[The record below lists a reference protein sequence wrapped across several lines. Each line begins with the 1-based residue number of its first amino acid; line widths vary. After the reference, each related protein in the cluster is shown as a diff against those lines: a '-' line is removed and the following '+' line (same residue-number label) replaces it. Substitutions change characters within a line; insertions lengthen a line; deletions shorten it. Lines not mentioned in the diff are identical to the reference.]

1 MKILIINDN
10 KAVSIDGQTIE
21 NLEFVLNSNIHCI
34 TFDTELKKGEIE
46 YKNDFNKTIDSFDYK
61 PFKDL
66 FDLELKKLNPPN
78 NYSKFDDV
86 SKTWIEDIELL
97 RVLKLNDIK
106 NIYEIEANKNISF
119 DEVIYKGGES
129 SAKAIAGAVDLAKAL
144 GETTAKIID
153 AHDNENFL
161 NFEKTMKLSTQ
172 IAHQWREAFF
182 KYKELKREINNEN
195 NIEKLKLI
203 TWREQ

>member
-21 NLEFVLNSNIHCI
+21 NLEFILSDDIHCI
-34 TFDTELKKGEIE
+34 NFDTETKKGEIE

-66 FDLELKKLNPPN
+66 FDLELKKINPPN

-86 SKTWIEDIELL
+86 SKSWIEDIELL
-97 RVLKLNDIK
+97 RASKLNDIK
-106 NIYEIEANKNISF
+106 NIYEIEANKNVSF
-119 DEVIYKGGES
+119 EGVLYKGGES
-129 SAKAIAGAVDLAKAL
+129 SAKLIQGAVDLAKAL
-144 GETTAKIID
+144 GEMNTKIID
-153 AHDNENFL
+153 AHDNKNFL
-161 NFEKTMKLSTQ
+161 SFEKAMELSTQ
-172 IAHQWREAFF
+172 ISFQWRGSFF
-182 KYKELKREINNEN
+182 KYKELKIAIKNEN

-203 TWREQ
+203 TWRGQ